1 VPGVVLIGSTDAP
14 VEVTG
19 AHGGTSSLLWK
30 RFSDGNM
37 MYSDLASFE
46 HVTVPPG
53 GNVGLHVHSRT
64 EEIYFIISGR
74 GRMRV
79 DDETREV
86 GRGDLILTPLHSAQ
100 SFEVLGDEPAT
111 FIVME
116 MLPPEIVEVL
126 PAHSPTAAEA

>member
-1 VPGVVLIGSTDAP
+1 MAGVVLIGSKDSP

-30 RFSDGNM
+30 PFTDGNM
-37 MYSDLASFE
+37 MWSDLQSFE

-64 EEIYFIISGR
+64 EEIYFILTGR

-79 DDETREV
+79 GDESREV
-86 GRGDLILTPLHSAQ
+86 GPGDLILTPLH
-100 SFEVLGDEPAT
+100 T
-111 FIVME
+111 
-116 MLPPEIVEVL
+116 
-126 PAHSPTAAEA
+126 AHSHTHRSRSVGASLGRFTERWRTPSWCRSARFSS

>member
-1 VPGVVLIGSTDAP
+1 VAGVVLIGSTDAP

-74 GRMRV
+74 GLMRV
-79 DDETREV
+79 DGESREV
-86 GRGDLILTPLHSAQ
+86 GHGDVILTPLHSAQ

-116 MLPPEIVEVL
+116 MLPPAITDVL
-126 PAHSPTAAEA
+126 PAHSPTAKEP

>member
-1 VPGVVLIGSTDAP
+1 VSGVVLIGSIDSP
-14 VEVTG
+14 IEVTG

-37 MYSDLASFE
+37 MYSNLASFE

-79 DDETREV
+79 GDESRDV
-86 GRGDLILTPLHSAQ
+86 GPGDLILTPLHTAH
-100 SFEVLGDEPAT
+100 SFQVVGDEPAT

-116 MLPPEIVEVL
+116 MVPPAIRAVL
-126 PAHSPTAAEA
+126 PAHRPTEEA

>member
-1 VPGVVLIGSTDAP
+1 VAGVVLIGSKDSP

-30 RFSDGNM
+30 RFTDGNM
-37 MYSDLASFE
+37 MWSDLQSFE

-64 EEIYFIISGR
+64 EEIYFIVSGR

-79 DDETREV
+79 GDESRDV
-86 GRGDLILTPLHSAQ
+86 GPGDLILTPLHTAH
-100 SFEVLGDEPAT
+100 SFQVVGDEPAT

-116 MLPPEIVEVL
+116 MVPPAIRAVL
-126 PAHSPTAAEA
+126 PAHRPTEEG

>member
-1 VPGVVLIGSTDAP
+1 VAGVVLIGSKDSP
-14 VEVTG
+14 IEVTG

-30 RFSDGNM
+30 RFTDGNM
-37 MYSDLASFE
+37 MWSDLQSFE
-46 HVTVPPG
+46 HVTAPPG

-79 DDETREV
+79 GDESRDV
-86 GRGDLILTPLHSAQ
+86 GPGDLILTPLHTAH
-100 SFEVLGDEPAT
+100 SFQVVGDEPAT

-116 MLPPEIVEVL
+116 MVPPAIRAVL
-126 PAHSPTAAEA
+126 PAHRPTEEA

>member
-1 VPGVVLIGSTDAP
+1 VAGVVLIGTKDSP

-19 AHGGTSSLLWK
+19 AHGGKSSLLWK
-30 RFSDGNM
+30 RFTDGNM
-37 MYSDLASFE
+37 MWSDLQSFE

-79 DDETREV
+79 GDESREV
-86 GRGDLILTPLHSAQ
+86 GPGDLILTPLHTAH
-100 SFEVLGDEPAT
+100 SFHVLGDEPAT

-116 MLPPEIVEVL
+116 MVPPEIKGVL
-126 PAHSPTAAEA
+126 PFHRPSEEG

>member
-1 VPGVVLIGSTDAP
+1 VAGVVLIGTKDSP

-30 RFSDGNM
+30 RFTDGNM
-37 MYSDLASFE
+37 MWSDLQSFE

-64 EEIYFIISGR
+64 EEVYFIVSGS

-79 DDETREV
+79 ADESRDV
-86 GRGDLILTPLHSAQ
+86 GPGDLILTPLHTAH
-100 SFEVLGDEPAT
+100 SFQVLGDEPAT

-116 MLPPEIVEVL
+116 MVPPEIKGVL
-126 PAHSPTAAEA
+126 PFHRPTEDV

>member
-1 VPGVVLIGSTDAP
+1 VAGVVLIGSKDSP
-14 VEVTG
+14 IEVTG

-30 RFSDGNM
+30 RFTDGNM
-37 MYSDLASFE
+37 MWSDLQSFE
-46 HVTVPPG
+46 HVTAPPG

-79 DDETREV
+79 GDESRDV
-86 GRGDLILTPLHSAQ
+86 GPGDLILTPLHTAH
-100 SFEVLGDEPAT
+100 SFQVVGDEPAT

-116 MLPPEIVEVL
+116 MVPPAIRAVL
-126 PAHSPTAAEA
+126 PAHRPTEEG

>member
-1 VPGVVLIGSTDAP
+1 MAGVVLIGSTDAP

-64 EEIYFIISGR
+64 EEIYFLISGR
-74 GRMRV
+74 GLMRV
-79 DDETREV
+79 DGETREV
-86 GRGDLILTPLHSAQ
+86 GRGDVVLTPLHSAQ

-116 MLPPEIVEVL
+116 MFPPAITSVL
-126 PAHSPTAAEA
+126 PAHIPTATEV

>member
-1 VPGVVLIGSTDAP
+1 MAGVVLIGSKDAP
-14 VEVTG
+14 IEVTG
-19 AHGGTSSLLWK
+19 AHGGKSSLLWK

-79 DDETREV
+79 GDEEREV
-86 GRGDLILTPLHSAQ
+86 GRGDLILTPLHTAHA
-100 SFEVLGDEPAT
+100 FHVLGDEPAT

-116 MLPPEIVEVL
+116 MLPPAITSAL
-126 PAHSPTAAEA
+126 PAHSPTAEAE

>member
-1 VPGVVLIGSTDAP
+1 MAGVVLIGSTDAP
-14 VEVTG
+14 VEITG

-64 EEIYFIISGR
+64 EEIYFLISGR

-86 GRGDLILTPLHSAQ
+86 SRGDVVLTPLHSAQ

-116 MLPPEIVEVL
+116 MFPPAIVDVL

>member
-1 VPGVVLIGSTDAP
+1 MAGVVLIGSKDSP
-14 VEVTG
+14 IEVTG

-30 RFSDGNM
+30 RFTDGNM
-37 MYSDLASFE
+37 MWSDLQSFE
-46 HVTVPPG
+46 HVTAPPG

-79 DDETREV
+79 GDESRDV
-86 GRGDLILTPLHSAQ
+86 GPGDLILTPLHTAH
-100 SFEVLGDEPAT
+100 SFQVVGDEPAT

-116 MLPPEIVEVL
+116 MVPPAIRAVL
-126 PAHSPTAAEA
+126 PAHRPTEEG

>member
-1 VPGVVLIGSTDAP
+1 VAGVVLIGSKDSP
-14 VEVTG
+14 IEVTG

-30 RFSDGNM
+30 RFTDGNM
-37 MYSDLASFE
+37 MWSDLQSFE
-46 HVTVPPG
+46 HVTAPPG

-79 DDETREV
+79 GDETRDV
-86 GRGDLILTPLHSAQ
+86 GPGDLILTPLHTAH
-100 SFEVLGDEPAT
+100 SFQVVGDEPAT

-116 MLPPEIVEVL
+116 MVPPAIRAVL
-126 PAHSPTAAEA
+126 PAHRPTEEA

>member
-1 VPGVVLIGSTDAP
+1 VAGVVLIGSKDSP
-14 VEVTG
+14 IEVTG

-30 RFSDGNM
+30 RFTDGNM
-37 MYSDLASFE
+37 MWSDLQSFE
-46 HVTVPPG
+46 HVTAPPG

-79 DDETREV
+79 GDESRDV
-86 GRGDLILTPLHSAQ
+86 GPGDLILTPLHTAH
-100 SFEVLGDEPAT
+100 SFKVVGDEPAT

-116 MLPPEIVEVL
+116 MVPPAIRAVL
-126 PAHSPTAAEA
+126 PAHRPTEEG

>member
-1 VPGVVLIGSTDAP
+1 
-14 VEVTG
+14 
-19 AHGGTSSLLWK
+19 
-30 RFSDGNM
+30 M
-37 MYSDLASFE
+37 MYSDIQAFE

-74 GRMRV
+74 GVIRV
-79 DDETREV
+79 DDETQEV
-86 GRGDLILTPLHSAQ
+86 SRGDVILTPLGSKQ

-116 MLPPEIVEVL
+116 MVPPEVVAKLPP
-126 PAHSPTAAEA
+126 HSPTAAEE

>member
-1 VPGVVLIGSTDAP
+1 VAGVVLIGSKDSP

-30 RFSDGNM
+30 RFTDGNM
-37 MYSDLASFE
+37 MWSDLQSFE

-64 EEIYFIISGR
+64 EEIYFIVSGR

-79 DDETREV
+79 GDESREV
-86 GRGDLILTPLHSAQ
+86 GPGDLILTPLHTAH
-100 SFEVLGDEPAT
+100 SFQVVGDEPAT

-116 MLPPEIVEVL
+116 MVPPAIRAVL
-126 PAHSPTAAEA
+126 PAHRPTEDA

>member
-1 VPGVVLIGSTDAP
+1 VAGVVLIGSTDSP

-30 RFSDGNM
+30 RFTDGNM
-37 MYSDLASFE
+37 MWSDLQSFE

-64 EEIYFIISGR
+64 EEVYFIVSGR

-79 DDETREV
+79 GDESREV
-86 GRGDLILTPLHSAQ
+86 GRGDLILTPLHTAH
-100 SFEVLGDEPAT
+100 SFHVLGDEPAT

-116 MLPPEIVEVL
+116 MVPPEIRAVL
-126 PAHSPTAAEA
+126 PTHRPTEDA

>member
-1 VPGVVLIGSTDAP
+1 MAGVVLVGSKDSP

-30 RFSDGNM
+30 RFTDGNM
-37 MYSDLASFE
+37 MWSDLQSFE

-64 EEIYFIISGR
+64 EEIYFIISGS
-74 GRMRV
+74 GLMSV
-79 DDETREV
+79 GGETREV
-86 GRGDLILTPLHSAQ
+86 GPGDLILTPLHTAH
-100 SFEVLGDEPAT
+100 SFQVVGDEPAT

-116 MLPPEIVEVL
+116 MVPPAIKDVLPP
-126 PAHSPTAAEA
+126 HRPTEDL

>member
-1 VPGVVLIGSTDAP
+1 MAGVVLIGTKDSP

-30 RFSDGNM
+30 RFTDGNM
-37 MYSDLASFE
+37 MWSDLQSFE
-46 HVTVPPG
+46 HVTAPPG
-53 GNVGLHVHSRT
+53 GNVGLHLHSRT

-79 DDETREV
+79 GDESRDV
-86 GRGDLILTPLHSAQ
+86 GPGDLILTPLHTAH
-100 SFEVLGDEPAT
+100 SFQVVGDEPAT

-116 MLPPEIVEVL
+116 IVPPAIRAVL
-126 PAHSPTAAEA
+126 PAHRPTEEA